1 MLRGFYN
8 AAQAMIHQQ
17 RELNSISNNVINVN
31 TPGFRTERVVLNTFM
46 EELILVRGRTR
57 LSGTF
62 HQTYVENNRVNLEQ
76 SNFDFTGSRFDMAI
90 WGNVY
95 FNIRT
100 TTEIPNVYQTRNGQ
114 FELDSEGYLT
124 LGRAGRVQGQNG
136 DIYIGHDDFVV
147 DPDGTI
153 RNDDGVIDVL
163 LLSYIPPDADVR
175 KISDTLFSYDG
186 DGILPPGETFDIIQG
201 GFEKSNVDANLEM
214 ARAME
219 VQRLYEA
226 NSAILKYIDTMNS
239 RSVSIAKSGQAM

>member
-17 RELNSISNNVINVN
+17 RELDSISNNVMNINTAGYRRDRIVK
-31 TPGFRTERVVLNTFM
+31 NTFM

-76 SNFDFTGSRFDMAI
+76 SNFEFTGSRFDMAI
-90 WGNVY
+90 WGDVY

-100 TTEIPNVYQTRNGQ
+100 MNETPNVYQTRNGQ
-114 FELDSEGYLT
+114 FELDGEGYLV
-124 LGRAGRVQGQNG
+124 LGKAGRVQGQGG

-163 LLSYIPPDADVR
+163 LLTYTPPDADVR
-175 KISDTLFSYDG
+175 KINDTLFRYDG
-186 DGILPPGETFDIIQG
+186 DEALPAGETFDVIQG
-201 GFEKSNVDANLEM
+201 GFEKSNVDANREM
-214 ARAME
+214 TRAME

-226 NSAILKYIDTMNS
+226 NSQILKYIDTMNQ
-239 RSVSIAKSGQAM
+239 RSTSLAKSGQAI